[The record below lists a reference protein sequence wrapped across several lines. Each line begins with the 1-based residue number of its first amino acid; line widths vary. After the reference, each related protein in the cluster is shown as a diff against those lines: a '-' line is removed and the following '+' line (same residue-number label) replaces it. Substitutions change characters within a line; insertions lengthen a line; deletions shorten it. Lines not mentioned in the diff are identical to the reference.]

1 MSATPLDAWGN
12 WLKGSLWA
20 YPALEA
26 VHIAG
31 IALLFGSLVV
41 LELRLLGLARLLDVM
56 PLAQLALPVSLFGF
70 GVAACSG
77 LMLFAADAFDL
88 LINPAFRLKMLML
101 VLAGTNAALFHATGG
116 LRAEGV
122 VAKAQ
127 LGLSLLLWLAVIA
140 CGRMIAY
147 V

>member
-1 MSATPLDAWGN
+1 MNTPLDAWGS

-26 VHIAG
+26 VHITG

-41 LELRLLGLARLLDVM
+41 FELRMLGVARTLPPEALAR
-56 PLAQLALPVSLFGF
+56 LALPVSVGGF
-70 GVAACSG
+70 ALAATSG

-88 LINPAFRLKMLML
+88 LVNPAFRIKMVLL
-101 VLAGTNAALFHATGG
+101 VLAGLNAAAFHACGG
-116 LRAEGV
+116 LRCDGAARAV
-122 VAKAQ
+122 Q
-127 LGLSLLLWLAVIA
+127 LVSSIVLWLGIIVA
-140 CGRMIAY
+140 GRMIAY

>member
-1 MSATPLDAWGN
+1 MTTPLDAWGN

-41 LELRLLGLARLLDVM
+41 LELRLLGLGRAIDVL
-56 PLAQLALPVSLFGF
+56 PLARLALPVSLFGF

-88 LINPAFRLKMLML
+88 LINPAFRLKMLAL
-101 VLAGTNAALFHATGG
+101 VLAGTNAALFHASSG
-116 LRAEGV
+116 LRGEGTLAKLQLV
-122 VAKAQ
+122 V
-127 LGLSLLLWLAVIA
+127 SLMLWLAVIA

>member
-1 MSATPLDAWGN
+1 MTATPLDVWGN

-41 LELRLLGLARLLDVM
+41 LELRLLGLGRAIDVI
-56 PLAQLALPVSLFGF
+56 PLARLALPVSLFGF

-88 LINPAFRLKMLML
+88 LINPAFRLKMLAL

-116 LRAEGV
+116 LRGEGV
-122 VAKAQ
+122 VTKLQ
-127 LGLSLLLWLAVIA
+127 LTVSLLLWLTVIA

>member
-1 MSATPLDAWGN
+1 MNTPLDAWGS

-26 VHIAG
+26 VHITG

-41 LELRLLGLARLLDVM
+41 FELRMLGAARTLPAEALAR
-56 PLAQLALPVSLFGF
+56 LALPVSVGGF
-70 GVAACSG
+70 ALAATSG

-88 LINPAFRLKMLML
+88 LANPAFRIKMVLL
-101 VLAGTNAALFHATGG
+101 VLAGLNAAAFHACDG
-116 LRAEGV
+116 LRCDGAARTV
-122 VAKAQ
+122 Q
-127 LGLSLLLWLAVIA
+127 LVSSIVLWLGIIVA
-140 CGRMIAY
+140 GRMIAY

>member
-1 MSATPLDAWGN
+1 MSTPLDAWGS

-41 LELRLLGLARLLDVM
+41 FELRVLGAARALPVEALAR
-56 PLAQLALPVSLFGF
+56 LALPVSVGGF
-70 GVAACSG
+70 ALAAGSG

-88 LINPAFRLKMLML
+88 LANPAFRIKMVLL
-101 VLAGTNAALFHATGG
+101 VLAGLNAAAFHACGG
-116 LRAEGV
+116 LRCDGPGRV
-122 VAKAQ
+122 VQ
-127 LGLSLLLWLAVIA
+127 VISSIVLWLAVIA
-140 CGRMIAY
+140 AGRMIAY